1 MIQPIELELEGKTY
15 ILSKFP
21 AVAGREIIAKYPVAN
36 MPKLGEYGVSEE
48 TMLKLMSFV
57 WVKTDGEPIKLATK
71 ALVDNHVPSWEV
83 LAKLEW
89 SMMEYNCSF
98 FQNGK
103 VSTFLEGIT
112 AKLPQLITKMLTD
125 SLGQLSAKEKPAS
138 KS

>member
-1 MIQPIELELEGKTY
+1 MIEPKELELEGKTY

-21 AVAGREIIAKYPVAN
+21 AIAGREIIAKYPVAN

-48 TMLKLMSFV
+48 TMLKLMAFV
-57 WVKTDGEPIKLATK
+57 AVKTEGEPIKLTTR
-71 ALVDNHVPSWEV
+71 ALVDNHVPNWEV

-89 SMMEYNCSF
+89 AMMEYNCSF

-112 AKLPQLITKMLTD
+112 AKLPQLISKTLTD
-125 SLGQLSAKEKPAS
+125 SLAQLSAKEKPVS